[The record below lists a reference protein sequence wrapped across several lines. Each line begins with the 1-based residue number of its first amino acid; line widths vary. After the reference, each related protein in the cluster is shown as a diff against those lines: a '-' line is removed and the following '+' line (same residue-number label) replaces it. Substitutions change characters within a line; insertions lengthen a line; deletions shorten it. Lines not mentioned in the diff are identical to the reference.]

1 MTVARW
7 FVGGMFLLL
16 AACGS
21 SDHAS
26 LATDS
31 VTTPSPSASPEPA
44 PVHGDITE
52 DMVMALVAALLA
64 HG

>member
-1 MTVARW
+1 MTAARW
-7 FVGGMFLLL
+7 FVSGMLLLL

-21 SDHAS
+21 TDHAS

-44 PVHGDITE
+44 PVSGDITE
-52 DMVMALVAALLA
+52 DMVTALVAALLA